1 MELEQGTLIHDR
13 YRIQETLGK
22 GGMGAVYTALDETL
36 GVYVAVKENLLED
49 ENAIQQFRREA
60 IILANLRHQNLPR
73 VTDHFVIEGQG
84 QYLVMDFIKGEDL
97 KMRMQRLGALSEK
110 EVLLIGVA
118 ISDAL
123 NYLHGLQPPVL
134 HRDVKPGNIR
144 ITPDGHVFLVDF
156 GLAKQVE
163 SGQVTAT
170 GARGLTPGFSP
181 PEQYGT
187 ARTDARSD
195 IYALGATLYTL
206 LTGFPPEDG
215 LAVAIKQTQLTPV
228 RSRNPKVSQAVA
240 ESVEKALSVDP
251 ANRQQSGAE
260 LRRELLQVSD
270 SVYRQVA
277 TGDVTVTPPP
287 PGATKMAGD
296 DSPTPARE
304 TVAAVDA
311 TPGVASPSSTPVGEI
326 LPRPQERS
334 APAVGAP
341 PKVDADKK
349 PFPVA
354 LVAGIGLAVV
364 LVIVGVMVLPGLLGG
379 ADRQS
384 PAVIAPT
391 ETEHQSTRLSPEEET
406 PEDQLVAL
414 PTNTLLPTNT
424 NFPTDTAQP
433 SPPAEEPAQPTELDA
448 AIPTRGGGMIAF
460 ASTRSGEPQIFL
472 LDLALGEQT
481 QLTDLPGGAC
491 QPEWSNDG
499 MRLVFIA
506 PCNQNQQSYAGSSL
520 FIIDADG
527 TQMNPLPSSPIGD
540 YDPSWS
546 PVDNRI
552 VFTTIRD
559 FDRPQIWVLDV
570 DSGQS
575 VNLSQ
580 NTQADYQPS
589 WSADGSKILFSSNRV
604 IGRAKLWVMD
614 ADGQNVVEFSRSDN
628 RTNIEA
634 VWSPDGDQ
642 VVFTQFDSQG
652 RGIPILVGTNWHDGG
667 PEAGLEEY
675 RLSDDPAGMREA
687 DFSPDGLWIVFSIN
701 SDPANLDLFMM
712 RLDGSEMTPLVVN
725 DSNDFDP
732 AWRP

>member
-1 MELEQGTLIHDR
+1 MKLEQGTLIHGR

-36 GVYVAVKENLLED
+36 GVQVAVKENLLE
-49 ENAIQQFRREA
+49 EEKAIQQFRQEA
-60 IILANLRHQNLPR
+60 IILAGLRHQNLPR

-84 QYLVMDFIKGEDL
+84 QYLVMDFIRGEDL
-97 KMRMQRLGALSEK
+97 NMRLQRLGVLPEK
-110 EVLLIGVA
+110 EVLLIGAA

-123 NYLHGLQPPVL
+123 NYLHGLRPPVL
-134 HRDVKPGNIR
+134 HRDIKPGNIR

-163 SGQVTAT
+163 SGQATAT

-195 IYALGATLYTL
+195 IYALGATLYSM

-228 RSRNPKVSQAVA
+228 RTRNPKVSQTAA
-240 ESVEKALSVDP
+240 ESIERALSVDP

-260 LRRELLQVSD
+260 LKRALLQASD
-270 SVYRQVA
+270 DVYRQVA
-277 TGDVTVTPPP
+277 TGEVTVTPPP
-287 PGATKMAGD
+287 SGELEGSD
-296 DSPTPARE
+296 DAAPPLHKE
-304 TVAAVDA
+304 TVAAADTPPLQAKA
-311 TPGVASPSSTPVGEI
+311 TEALAGATLPHAQEPSPP
-326 LPRPQERS
+326 S
-334 APAVGAP
+334 AGAP
-341 PKVDADKK
+341 SKIAVEKK
-349 PFPVA
+349 PFPFA
-354 LVAGIGLAVV
+354 LVAGIGLAAV
-364 LVIVGVMVLPGLLGG
+364 LIMAGILFLPGLLSGAGG
-379 ADRQS
+379 DN
-384 PAVIAPT
+384 PAAIAPT
-391 ETEHQSTRLSPEEET
+391 DSKSQIASQPPEQET
-406 PEDQLVAL
+406 PEDQPVALSTNTKL
-414 PTNTLLPTNT
+414 PTNTML
-424 NFPTDTAQP
+424 PTDTAQP
-433 SPPAEEPAQPTELDA
+433 SPTATNTPQPTGLA
-448 AIPTRGGGMIAF
+448 AATPTGGGGMIAF

-472 LDLALGEQT
+472 LDLTLGEVS
-481 QLTDLPGGAC
+481 QLTDIGGGAC

-506 PCNQNQQSYAGSSL
+506 PCQQNQSGYPGSSL
-520 FIIDADG
+520 FIINADG

-570 DSGQS
+570 DTGQS

-580 NTQADYQPS
+580 NSQSDYQPT
-589 WSADGSKILFSSNRV
+589 WFADGSKILFSSTRV
-604 IGRAKLWVMD
+604 VGRSKLWVMD
-614 ADGQNVVEFSRSDN
+614 ADGQNVAEFSSNDN
-628 RTNIEA
+628 RTNFEA
-634 VWSPDGDQ
+634 VWSPDGDRL
-642 VVFTQFDSQG
+642 VFTQFDSQG
-652 RGIPILVGTNWHDGG
+652 RGIPVLIGTNWLEGG
-667 PEAGLEEY
+667 PQAGLEEY
-675 RLSDDPAGMREA
+675 RLSNDPAGMREA
-687 DFSPDGLWIVFSIN
+687 DFSPDGLWVVFAMN
-701 SDPANLDLFMM
+701 SDPANLDIYMM
-712 RLDGSEMTPLVVN
+712 RVDGSEITPLVVG

>member
-1 MELEQGTLIHDR
+1 MELEPGTLIHNR

-49 ENAIQQFRREA
+49 DNAIQQFRREA

-97 KMRMQRLGALSEK
+97 KMRMQRLGALPEK
-110 EVLLIGVA
+110 EVLLIGAA

-134 HRDVKPGNIR
+134 HRDIKPGNIR

-195 IYALGATLYTL
+195 IYALGATLYSM

-215 LAVAIKQTQLTPV
+215 LAVAIKQIQLTPV
-228 RSRNPKVSQAVA
+228 RTRNPKVSEAVA
-240 ESVEKALSVDP
+240 VSVEKALNVDP

-287 PGATKMAGD
+287 PGATMVAGE
-296 DSPTPARE
+296 DSPAPPSE

-311 TPGVASPSSTPVGEI
+311 IPVVASPDSTPVRET

-341 PKVDADKK
+341 PKPAVAKK
-349 PFPVA
+349 PFPIP
-354 LVAGIGLAVV
+354 LVAGIGLAAV
-364 LVIVGVMVLPGLLGG
+364 LIIVGVLFLPGLLSG
-379 ADRQS
+379 ADS
-384 PAVIAPT
+384 PSAAEVVLTDTGHQPT
-391 ETEHQSTRLSPEEET
+391 KMSPGQET
-406 PEDQLVAL
+406 PEDQPVAL

-424 NFPTDTAQP
+424 TLPTNTAQP
-433 SPPAEEPAQPTELDA
+433 NPSPEETAQSTEVAAATPTE
-448 AIPTRGGGMIAF
+448 GGGMIAF
-460 ASTRSGEPQIFL
+460 ASNRSGDPQIFL
-472 LDLALGEQT
+472 LDLSSGEER
-481 QLTDLPGGAC
+481 QLTDIPGGAC

-506 PCNQNQQSYAGSSL
+506 PCKQNQQSYPGSSL
-520 FIIDADG
+520 FIVNADG

-540 YDPSWS
+540 YDPAWS
-546 PVDNRI
+546 PVDNRV

-570 DSGQS
+570 DTGQS

-580 NTQADYQPS
+580 NSQADYQPS

-652 RGIPILVGTNWHDGG
+652 RGIPILIGTNWRDGG

-687 DFSPDGLWIVFSIN
+687 DFSPDGLWIVFAMN
-701 SDPANLDLFMM
+701 TDPANLDIYMM
-712 RLDGSEMTPLVVN
+712 RVNGSEMTPLVVS